1 MENIISSDELF
12 WMIDECQSQF
22 NDMFGELKFNGRA
35 IAKLIDWII
44 QYGEEEVGIATQI
57 SLMTYGDKNVA
68 FEKIGGILYNRKNY
82 QYKFTTENNY
92 FE

>member
-1 MENIISSDELF
+1 MENIISRDELDM
-12 WMIDECQSQF
+12 MIDECQSQF
-22 NDMFGELKFNGRA
+22 NCVFGELKLNGRA
-35 IAKLIDWII
+35 IGKLIDWIY
-44 QYGEEEVGIATQI
+44 QYGEEEVETATQI

-82 QYKFTTENNY
+82 TYKLTTENNY